1 MAEGLLILF
10 APVAAP
16 ADRSPL
22 FIEHNGRHW
31 DLTLSPH
38 RGGTAQQSLH
48 PQGFHRALQ
57 THTRSSSHNGSAGCW
72 PASGPPLFRMVS
84 PAAAALAPAPQH
96 EPCASS
102 ALPAFPSA
110 AALDPALAAFLRA
123 ASDQLC
129 RWWSESDQR
138 SPLPLLSVL
147 PEAAPEA
154 QGLSPEALLDDLQLV
169 MDGAFN
175 PVHPG
180 SLAHLDPPPLTAS
193 VAADLICAGL
203 NNNLLAEELS
213 PSLSRLERSLTA
225 WMAEALGLGERAGG
239 VAASGGS
246 LSNLMALVVARQQAG
261 LAGCSDALVF
271 CSADAHVSIAKALM
285 VMGLPPQALRPVP
298 VDQDGRLCP
307 QQLRQQLDQA
317 HTAGLPVL
325 AVVATAG
332 TTVRGAV
339 DPIAAI
345 ASLCQERGIWLHVD
359 GAIGAVF
366 GLSAEHRT
374 RVPDL
379 QLADSLTVNPQKL
392 LGITKTSSLLLLRR
406 PEWLARCFA
415 TGLPYMEPS
424 WAEAHGGECGLQGTR
439 PAEVLKLWLGLR
451 QLGLNG
457 IEALLSGAIER
468 RERLQNQ
475 LASLPLELCSGPLH
489 LLAFT
494 PAGLDAAAAERW
506 ALQTRQRLLEQQLM
520 LSRPLYRG
528 RYHLKAVLGNPNTG
542 EAQLQA
548 LAAVVAASCS
558 SSSF

>member
-1 MAEGLLILF
+1 MEG
-10 APVAAP
+10 
-16 ADRSPL
+16 
-22 FIEHNGRHW
+22 
-31 DLTLSPH
+31 
-38 RGGTAQQSLH
+38 
-48 PQGFHRALQ
+48 
-57 THTRSSSHNGSAGCW
+57 
-72 PASGPPLFRMVS
+72 

-96 EPCASS
+96 EPRAAS
-102 ALPAFPSA
+102 ALPAFPSSSE
-110 AALDPALAAFLRA
+110 LDPALAAFLHA

-147 PEAAPEA
+147 PEAAPA
-154 QGLSPEALLDDLQLV
+154 AHGLPPEALLEDLQLV

-180 SLAHLDPPPLTAS
+180 SMAHLDPPPLTAS

-261 LAGCSDALVF
+261 LVGASDAVVF

-285 VMGLPPQALRPVP
+285 VMGLPPQALRQVP
-298 VDQDGRLCP
+298 VDGEGRMCP
-307 QQLRQQLDQA
+307 EQLRQGLDQA
-317 HTAGLPVL
+317 HAAGQPVL

-339 DPIAAI
+339 DPLAAL
-345 ASLCQERGIWLHVD
+345 APLCREHGIWLHVD

-366 GLSAEHRT
+366 ALSQAHCS

-406 PEWLARCFA
+406 PELLAQCFA

-424 WAEAHGGECGLQGTR
+424 WAEAHGGESGLQGTR

-451 QLGLNG
+451 QLGLSG
-457 IEALLSGAIER
+457 IEALLTGAIQR
-468 RERLQNQ
+468 REQLQQ
-475 LASLPLELCSGPLH
+475 LLTSLPLELCGGPLH

-494 PAGLDAAAAERW
+494 PAGLDAVAAERW
-506 ALQTRQRLLEQQLM
+506 SLQTRQRLLEQQLM

-528 RYHLKAVLGNPNTG
+528 RHHLKAVLGNPNTG
-542 EAQLQA
+542 EAQLRA
-548 LAAVVAASCS
+548 LAAVLAESCS
-558 SSSF
+558 SSPA